1 MCKLLE
7 PTLYFGQ
14 KYYNGRN
21 DKPWIC
27 KLRAKN
33 REKKKGNRIS
43 LVPLEGGKQ

>member
-1 MCKLLE
+1 MIESTQCVNFQR

-33 REKKKGNRIS
+33 REKKKREI
-43 LVPLEGGKQ
+43 V